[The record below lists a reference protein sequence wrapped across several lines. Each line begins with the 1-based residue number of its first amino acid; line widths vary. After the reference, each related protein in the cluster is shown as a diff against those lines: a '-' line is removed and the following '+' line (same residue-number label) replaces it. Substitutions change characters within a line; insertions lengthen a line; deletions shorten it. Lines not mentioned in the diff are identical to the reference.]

1 MLLYKYCSR
10 VDSSSVVNLTSITPF
25 KRLRII
31 SYSSD
36 WYLGYFITKSFRP
49 QTICVCVR
57 ACASVRVCACACV
70 YVCVRACVRALVCV
84 YVCVRACA
92 SMCVCVRACVRSY
105 VCVCAI
111 YLFIS
116 IYLSIYI
123 SIYLYLSIHVCF
135 SAFLMLP
142 YTNPFIN
149 LLVLLRYAYEHFI
162 IHFYFIN
169 NYVCVQRCV

>member
-70 YVCVRACVRALVCV
+70 YVCVRACVRSYVCMCACVRALVCV
-84 YVCVRACA
+84 YVCVRAYA
-92 SMCVCVRACVRSY
+92 RMCVCV
-105 VCVCAI
+105 
-111 YLFIS
+111 LFIYSYLSIYQS

-123 SIYLYLSIHVCF
+123 YPSMFV
-135 SAFLMLP
+135 FL
-142 YTNPFIN
+142 
-149 LLVLLRYAYEHFI
+149 HS
-162 IHFYFIN
+162 
-169 NYVCVQRCV
+169 